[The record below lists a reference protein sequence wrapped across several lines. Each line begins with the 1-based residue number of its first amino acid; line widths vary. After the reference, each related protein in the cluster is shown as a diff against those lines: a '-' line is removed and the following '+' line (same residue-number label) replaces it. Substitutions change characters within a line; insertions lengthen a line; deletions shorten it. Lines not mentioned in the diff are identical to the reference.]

1 MSITYDMENLLVRA
15 NKLDCEMQMLI
26 LKTYYEVVCTL
37 PVQYKFLSDDSD
49 VFDLCVDLWEYICD
63 IDHNHA
69 SITEC
74 SYLDFLEDV
83 VVRPLEEIHYLSES
97 IASGDKRAERL
108 WERIQDLRK
117 LL

>member
-1 MSITYDMENLLVRA
+1 MSITYTMENLLVRA
-15 NKLDCEMQMLI
+15 NNFEPFDQMLV

-63 IDHNHA
+63 IDHNHC
-69 SITEC
+69 SIAEC
-74 SYLDFLEDV
+74 TYLDFLEDV
-83 VVRPLEEIHYLSES
+83 VVRPLEEIHYLNES
-97 IASGDKRAERL
+97 IASGDKRAEKL
-108 WERIQDLRK
+108 WKRIQEMRK